1 MQIYILLILNI
12 RRETFFD
19 PDTSFE
25 KLNTFD
31 SDYVFLRSIEVQ
43 KKYLQLPEILVR
55 RYNGANLQ

>member
-31 SDYVFLRSIEVQ
+31 SDYVFLRSTEVQ

-55 RYNGANLQ
+55 RYHGANFQ